1 MRPALHAEW
10 TKLRTAPGTGAL
22 LVVAVVV
29 TVGLSWL
36 ASATVG
42 FQTGGLQ
49 DPVKIS
55 LTGVQAGQAI
65 VALIGVLIIT
75 GEYSTGM
82 IRTSLAA
89 MPQRWTMLAAKAV
102 ILTGL
107 VLLSGTVAVLGS
119 LLLGRFLLPGN
130 GFSPAHGFSTLSVTD
145 PATMRAAAGSVIYL
159 GLIGLLSLGIATMIR
174 DSAVAVGVVLGMLYL
189 FPIVIQVVADPDWKQ
204 RLEQI
209 APTNAG
215 LAIQSTVDL
224 QSLAISPVMGLGVL
238 AAWATCALLA
248 SAAALQL
255 RDA

>member
-1 MRPALHAEW
+1 
-10 TKLRTAPGTGAL
+10 
-22 LVVAVVV
+22 
-29 TVGLSWL
+29 
-36 ASATVG
+36 
-42 FQTGGLQ
+42 
-49 DPVKIS
+49 
-55 LTGVQAGQAI
+55 
-65 VALIGVLIIT
+65 
-75 GEYSTGM
+75 M

-107 VLLSGTVAVLGS
+107 VLLGGTVAVLGS
-119 LLLGRFLLPGN
+119 LLLGRILLPGN
-130 GFSPAHGFSTLSVTD
+130 GFSPASGFSPLSVND

-159 GLIGLLSLGIATMIR
+159 GLIGLLSLGIATLVR

-215 LAIQSTVDL
+215 LAIQSTVNL
-224 QSLAISPVMGLGVL
+224 QSLAISPLMGLGVL